1 MKGIGDRV
9 RQLRISRG
17 WSQQE
22 LGKRARGLKE
32 TPINKETINR
42 IEHGCNTTTETL
54 RNIADAFGVRIG
66 DILPVDQYPTD
77 AAIQDDNLSV
87 KGDPAHA
94 RYHDL
99 LERILQDHEPRCINT
114 VIAVL
119 ETIAGGSAPETS
131 GNEKSQGR
139 SNPGQAE
146 TAGRGNPGHRELM
159 AVAEK
164 INPYDTSGADRKRN
178 DIPEPSIGVPNGRS
192 RSKSG
197 WRG

>member
-1 MKGIGDRV
+1 MTGIHVGDAIRKLREERGWNRADLARIADIRPNTIGDLERLGTPTMKTIGAVANAFGLRV
-9 RQLRISRG
+9 EDIFYKLRELRHS
-17 WSQQE
+17 E
-22 LGKRARGLKE
+22 LGK
-32 TPINKETINR
+32 
-42 IEHGCNTTTETL
+42 
-54 RNIADAFGVRIG
+54 
-66 DILPVDQYPTD
+66 PVIY
-77 AAIQDDNLSV
+77 A
-87 KGDPAHA
+87 DPAHV